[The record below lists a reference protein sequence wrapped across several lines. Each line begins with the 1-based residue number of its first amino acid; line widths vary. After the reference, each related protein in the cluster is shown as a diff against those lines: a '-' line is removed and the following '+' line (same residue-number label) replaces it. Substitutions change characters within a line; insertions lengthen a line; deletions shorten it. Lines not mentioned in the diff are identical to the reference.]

1 MVPTSY
7 YVFLSAFIFAIGLY
21 GVLTRE
27 NAVVIL
33 MCVELM
39 LNAGNLNLIAFAAHH
54 GEAAG
59 MMGQTFVLF
68 VLAIAAAEVA
78 VGLGVLVLIYR
89 RYGTVNIKKP
99 SYMRW

>member
-7 YVFLSAFIFAIGLY
+7 YVLLSAFVFAVGLY

-39 LNAGNLNLIAFAAHH
+39 LNAANINLIAFAA
-54 GEAAG
+54 GFG
-59 MMGQTFVLF
+59 DVVGQAFVLF
-68 VLAIAAAEVA
+68 VLAVAAAEVA
-78 VGLGVLVLIYR
+78 IGLGILLLMYR
-89 RYGTVNIKKP
+89 EYGTVNIRKP
-99 SYMRW
+99 RFMRW